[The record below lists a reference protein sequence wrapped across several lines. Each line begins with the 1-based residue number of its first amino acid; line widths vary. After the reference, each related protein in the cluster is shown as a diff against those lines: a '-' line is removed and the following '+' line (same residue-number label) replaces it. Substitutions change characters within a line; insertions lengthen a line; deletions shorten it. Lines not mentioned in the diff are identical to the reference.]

1 MTTPMLALLGTLALA
16 APATGPV
23 APAAGRVS
31 APCTESCTWIADFGL
46 RGWACLRNGTQG
58 RHCVS
63 WGDVCAIITSCDRRL
78 TLRPDGST
86 LALVQPCAGEPV
98 GGAGG

>member
-1 MTTPMLALLGTLALA
+1 MTTTMLALIGALTLGASPGGSVV
-16 APATGPV
+16 PAV
-23 APAAGRVS
+23 IRVS

-86 LALVQPCAGEPV
+86 LALVQPCADEPV
-98 GGAGG
+98 VGAGG